1 MKITIDNIIN
11 FMKEKQ
17 KVIITDEQ
25 VEEIKKHFYEDVE
38 NLVYWSFT
46 EINRYYEIKLE
57 GLISKEYYN
66 KIKSDL
72 YKDKKYSFGEEID
85 NLGDVRFKISDLVF
99 NHDPEFII
107 TYQCSGRF
115 YDKNLNEGCQCLR
128 EAEYQGR
135 KVELGKPTQGDVK
148 KFKVYVKN
156 PAGKVVKVNFG
167 QKGMKIRKSNPA
179 ARKSFILTKAFSFIA
194 VLAKF
199 FENLLYLFNNLN
211 LLSL

>member
-25 VEEIKKHFYEDVE
+25 VEEIKKYFYKDVE

-85 NLGDVRFKISDLVF
+85 NLGDVRFKISDLEF

-107 TYQCSGRF
+107 AYKNTDRF
-115 YDKNLNEGCQCLR
+115 YDRDLKDCIDDDDDDD
-128 EAEYQGR
+128 A
-135 KVELGKPTQGDVK
+135 
-148 KFKVYVKN
+148 
-156 PAGKVVKVNFG
+156 
-167 QKGMKIRKSNPA
+167 
-179 ARKSFILTKAFSFIA
+179 
-194 VLAKF
+194 
-199 FENLLYLFNNLN
+199 
-211 LLSL
+211 

>member
-1 MKITIDNIIN
+1 MEITIDNIIN

-72 YKDKKYSFGEEID
+72 YKDKKYSFGEVID
-85 NLGDVRFKISDLVF
+85 NLGDVRITVRFKISDLKF

-107 TYQCSGRF
+107 AYENTDRF
-115 YDKNLNEGCQCLR
+115 YDRDLKDCIEDDDD
-128 EAEYQGR
+128 E
-135 KVELGKPTQGDVK
+135 
-148 KFKVYVKN
+148 
-156 PAGKVVKVNFG
+156 
-167 QKGMKIRKSNPA
+167 
-179 ARKSFILTKAFSFIA
+179 
-194 VLAKF
+194 
-199 FENLLYLFNNLN
+199 
-211 LLSL
+211 

>member
-1 MKITIDNIIN
+1 MEITIDNIIN
-11 FMKEKQ
+11 FIKEKQ

-25 VEEIKKHFYEDVE
+25 VEEIKKYFYEDVE

-85 NLGDVRFKISDLVF
+85 NLGDVRFKISDLKF

-107 TYQCSGRF
+107 AYENTDRF
-115 YDKNLNEGCQCLR
+115 YDRDLKDCIDDDDDE
-128 EAEYQGR
+128 
-135 KVELGKPTQGDVK
+135 
-148 KFKVYVKN
+148 
-156 PAGKVVKVNFG
+156 
-167 QKGMKIRKSNPA
+167 
-179 ARKSFILTKAFSFIA
+179 
-194 VLAKF
+194 
-199 FENLLYLFNNLN
+199 
-211 LLSL
+211 

>member
-25 VEEIKKHFYEDVE
+25 VEEIKKHFYKDVE

-72 YKDKKYSFGEEID
+72 YKDKKYSFGEVID
-85 NLGDVRFKISDLVF
+85 NLGDVKFKIEEIYFDD
-99 NHDPEFII
+99 DPEII
-107 TYQCSGRF
+107 IAYKNTDRF
-115 YDKNLNEGCQCLR
+115 YDRNLNEYIDDDDDD
-128 EAEYQGR
+128 E
-135 KVELGKPTQGDVK
+135 
-148 KFKVYVKN
+148 
-156 PAGKVVKVNFG
+156 
-167 QKGMKIRKSNPA
+167 
-179 ARKSFILTKAFSFIA
+179 
-194 VLAKF
+194 
-199 FENLLYLFNNLN
+199 
-211 LLSL
+211 

>member
-25 VEEIKKHFYEDVE
+25 VEEIKNYFYKNVE

-72 YKDKKYSFGEEID
+72 YKDKKYSFGEVVD
-85 NLGDVRFKISDLVF
+85 NMGDVRFKIEEIKFDD
-99 NHDPEFII
+99 DPEII
-107 TYQCSGRF
+107 IAYKNTDRF
-115 YDKNLNEGCQCLR
+115 YDRNLNEYIDDDDD
-128 EAEYQGR
+128 E
-135 KVELGKPTQGDVK
+135 
-148 KFKVYVKN
+148 
-156 PAGKVVKVNFG
+156 
-167 QKGMKIRKSNPA
+167 
-179 ARKSFILTKAFSFIA
+179 
-194 VLAKF
+194 
-199 FENLLYLFNNLN
+199 
-211 LLSL
+211 

>member
-1 MKITIDNIIN
+1 MKITINNIIN

-17 KVIITDEQ
+17 KVIITDEK
-25 VEEIKKHFYEDVE
+25 VEEIKKHFYKDVE

-85 NLGDVRFKISDLVF
+85 NLGDVIFKISDLKF

-107 TYQCSGRF
+107 AYKNTDRF
-115 YDKNLNEGCQCLR
+115 YDRDLKDCIDN
-128 EAEYQGR
+128 
-135 KVELGKPTQGDVK
+135 DDDDDD
-148 KFKVYVKN
+148 
-156 PAGKVVKVNFG
+156 
-167 QKGMKIRKSNPA
+167 
-179 ARKSFILTKAFSFIA
+179 
-194 VLAKF
+194 
-199 FENLLYLFNNLN
+199 
-211 LLSL
+211 